1 MKVLDSLVEE
11 STIHWSLIGT
21 SLLDVARY
29 VLGLAYVSA
38 GGLTSAE
45 RTCSS
50 RGRDGRCQPLAVER

>member
-1 MKVLDSLVEE
+1 MLDSLVED

-38 GGLTSAE
+38 TNA
-45 RTCSS
+45 SS
-50 RGRDGRCQPLAVER
+50 PEV